1 MVKAAAHMM
10 SSKEQV
16 ENFMR
21 GTKPAEVQH
30 VEVLKKL
37 AAAGDYTINYG
48 GAPELRDIQRA
59 RRMGEM
65 PAVGIAPTIANPT
78 RQYEPEPDVTS
89 STDMGMDPKSKF
101 YNRLRSAVNAR
112 KAEKANRM
120 RSIAPILDRLQTKN
134 YGPAWSQFKRQLE
147 LAGIGADTVAKLK
160 AKQEFAGRFNPL
172 DKAKNDSN
180 LLDPSKVNAMAP
192 LVRQENWSKYQA
204 ARNADIDAREQ
215 AQAAEGVV
223 RKRDERINPLLAR
236 AKNDSNLLDPSKV
249 KNEGGPTMAFRV
261 RQILDKL
268 KGNRGAQAGIGAG
281 VGGLAGAGISAA
293 LGGGRGAN
301 TLAALLGAGALGT
314 AGYMYGDKA
323 HQYLSDAAKKYIGA

>member
-1 MVKAAAHMM
+1 MSLRTALMVKAAAHMM

-37 AAAGDYTINYG
+37 AGWDTYENILVDKHRELKPGPWYANLDNQQEKTEFFKNLRQSRPNSDLVDKEIIRG
-48 GAPELRDIQRA
+48 GNRLDAL
-59 RRMGEM
+59 
-65 PAVGIAPTIANPT
+65 
-78 RQYEPEPDVTS
+78 YS
-89 STDMGMDPKSKF
+89 MDPAMSK
-101 YNRLRSAVNAR
+101 YYPSPGDDQVYLRR
-112 KAEKANRM
+112 R
-120 RSIAPILDRLQTKN
+120 
-134 YGPAWSQFKRQLE
+134 
-147 LAGIGADTVAKLK
+147 GINNVLTK
-160 AKQEFAGRFNPL
+160 AKT
-172 DKAKNDSN
+172 
-180 LLDPSKVNAMAP
+180 
-192 LVRQENWSKYQA
+192 
-204 ARNADIDAREQ
+204 
-215 AQAAEGVV
+215 
-223 RKRDERINPLLAR
+223 
-236 AKNDSNLLDPSKV
+236 DSNLLDPSKV

-261 RQILDKL
+261 RQILDSL

-281 VGGLAGAGISAA
+281 LGGLAGAGLSAA

>member
-65 PAVGIAPTIANPT
+65 PVVGIAPTIANPT

-89 STDMGMDPKSKF
+89 STNMGMDPKSKF

-120 RSIAPILDRLQTKN
+120 QSINPILDRLQSKN
-134 YGPAWSQFKRQLE
+134 YSPGFSQFKQQFAD
-147 LAGIGADTVAKLK
+147 AGTAAK
-160 AKQEFAGRFNPL
+160 AKQESSVVNQFNPL
-172 DKAKNDSN
+172 TKAK
-180 LLDPSKVNAMAP
+180 
-192 LVRQENWSKYQA
+192 Q
-204 ARNADIDAREQ
+204 
-215 AQAAEGVV
+215 
-223 RKRDERINPLLAR
+223 
-236 AKNDSNLLDPSKV
+236 DSNLLDPSKV

-268 KGNRGAQAGIGAG
+268 KGNRAAQAGIGAG
-281 VGGLAGAGISAA
+281 VGGLAGAGLSAA

>member
-1 MVKAAAHMM
+1 MNNRDRVMLKVAVNFGLKEEDISGSNKGHWEYDNSRRFKGDYNNSVKWVGEHSPESTPEQIAAAI
-10 SSKEQV
+10 KEQR
-16 ENFMR
+16 EEIAR
-21 GTKPAEVQH
+21 IDA
-30 VEVLKKL
+30 
-37 AAAGDYTINYG
+37 
-48 GAPELRDIQRA
+48 RDR
-59 RRMGEM
+59 
-65 PAVGIAPTIANPT
+65 TW
-78 RQYEPEPDVTS
+78 
-89 STDMGMDPKSKF
+89 
-101 YNRLRSAVNAR
+101 RSDWR
-112 KAEKANRM
+112 
-120 RSIAPILDRLQTKN
+120 RLQSAINEYIPNKI
-134 YGPAWSQFKRQLE
+134 KR
-147 LAGIGADTVAKLK
+147 
-160 AKQEFAGRFNPL
+160 
-172 DKAKNDSN
+172 DSN
-180 LLDPSKVNAMAP
+180 LLDPST
-192 LVRQENWSKYQA
+192 LFERIDQDRQENWSKYQA

-215 AQAAEGVV
+215 AQAAEGIA

-268 KGNRGAQAGIGAG
+268 KGNRMAQTGIGAG

>member
-1 MVKAAAHMM
+1 MSLNTAIMVKAAAHMI

-37 AAAGDYTINYG
+37 AAAGDYSINYG

-78 RQYEPEPDVTS
+78 RQYEPEADITS

-112 KAEKANRM
+112 KTEKAKRM
-120 RSIAPILDRLQTKN
+120 SSINPILNKLQNKE
-134 YGPAWSQFKRQLE
+134 YSPGFSQFKQQFAD
-147 LAGIGADTVAKLK
+147 AGTAAK
-160 AKQEFAGRFNPL
+160 AKQENSIVGNFNPL
-172 DKAKNDSN
+172 T
-180 LLDPSKVNAMAP
+180 
-192 LVRQENWSKYQA
+192 
-204 ARNADIDAREQ
+204 
-215 AQAAEGVV
+215 
-223 RKRDERINPLLAR
+223 R

-268 KGNRGAQAGIGAG
+268 KGNRMAQTGIGAG
-281 VGGLAGAGISAA
+281 VGGLAGAGLSAA

-301 TLAALLGAGALGT
+301 TLAALLGAGAMGT